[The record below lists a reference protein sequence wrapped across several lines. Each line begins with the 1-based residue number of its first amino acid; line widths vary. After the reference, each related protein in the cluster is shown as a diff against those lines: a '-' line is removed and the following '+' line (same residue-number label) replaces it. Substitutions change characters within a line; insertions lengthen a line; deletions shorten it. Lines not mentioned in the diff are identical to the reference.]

1 MSRKRSRTI
10 GPSSVSSIT
19 TPDSPSLVAL
29 RCLRL
34 VVFSVA
40 VAVGRYMLPANRIV
54 AASCPSLTST
64 SFQSRFSPA
73 SAGARATVPP
83 TARAA
88 FSAYTFPV
96 FLPSPSL
103 SLSAAM
109 IISASG

>member
-40 VAVGRYMLPANRIV
+40 VGRCMLPANRIV

-96 FLPSPSL
+96 FLPFPSL